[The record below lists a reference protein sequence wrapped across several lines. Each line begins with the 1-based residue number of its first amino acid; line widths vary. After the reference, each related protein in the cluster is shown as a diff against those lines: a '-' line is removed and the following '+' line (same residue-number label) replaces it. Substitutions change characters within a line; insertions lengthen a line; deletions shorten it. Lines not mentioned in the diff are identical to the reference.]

1 MNGLYTP
8 GKIRTYTGKFVDPFN
23 LRPED
28 VCIEDIA
35 HALSHQCRFAGHTKR
50 FYSVAEHCY
59 EVMMCLPSGPLRIY
73 GLLHDASEAYLIDL
87 PTPIKDQLPEYKEAE
102 HRAMLAVAEAF
113 KLEPNFFQHPDVKAA
128 DKELLEFEWQK
139 IVTSDQWISKDP
151 YWAKECFL
159 RSFNSLTVM

>member
-35 HALSHQCRFAGHTKR
+35 HALSNQCRFAGHTNR
-50 FYSVAEHCY
+50 FYSVAEHSL
-59 EVMMCLPSGPLRIY
+59 EVCAKLEKPLSIY
-73 GLLHDASEAYLIDL
+73 GLLHDAPEAYLIDL
-87 PTPIKDQLPEYKEAE
+87 PTPIKDQLPEYKAAE

-113 KLEPNFFQHPDVKAA
+113 KLEPEFFQHPDVKEA
-128 DKELLEFEWQK
+128 DKQMLEWEWEK
-139 IVTSDQWISKDP
+139 IVIMDTWIPLGP
-151 YWAKECFL
+151 YEARARFL
-159 RSFNSLTVM
+159 SRFYHLTV

>member
-59 EVMMCLPSGPLRIY
+59 EVTRRLDHPLKIY

-87 PTPIKDQLPEYKEAE
+87 PTPIKDQLPEYKAAE

-128 DKELLEFEWQK
+128 DRVLLEFEWQK
-139 IVTSDQWISKDP
+139 IVTRDQWISKNP
-151 YWAKECFL
+151 NWAKECFL